1 MQPFGSASRFQFMR
15 NAWNTTPE
23 SPRPAGEHPAEVV
36 STTQARQ
43 AQSGLGVR
51 YVLAISLSAALAAMA
66 IVYFIYFAP

>member
-1 MQPFGSASRFQFMR
+1 MSDT
-15 NAWNTTPE
+15 WNTRPE
-23 SPRPAGEHPAEVV
+23 RPAGSRSSDV
-36 STTQARQ
+36 STTEARQ

>member
-1 MQPFGSASRFQFMR
+1 MQPFGIASRFKFMSDTW
-15 NAWNTTPE
+15 NAGPK
-23 SPRPAGEHPAEVV
+23 PPAGEHPQDVV
-36 STTQARQ
+36 STTEARQ